1 MTVNPLSNVNPNRWA
16 TILEEAVQSRGKTF
30 GDHLYI
36 WVKKGEQG
44 KKLSIKE
51 ITDIS
56 KSQLEF
62 LSGSYKKG
70 NIDIKKFYNLS
81 GKISDL
87 TERLIDARTAK
98 RNEPLK
104 VLGRQIAYV
113 VSAFASLFGIS
124 AFKALK
130 ESDKAFREETKDI
143 KKSLA
148 EAKEMAE
155 NRVLEAK
162 EMAENRVLEAKE
174 TTENRVLEAKE
185 TTENRVLEAKET
197 TENRVLEAKEKA
209 ENRVLEAKET
219 TENRVLEAKEKAE
232 NRVLEAKE
240 TTKNRVLEDRRTK
253 IEQLTNEIPAIV
265 GQAKE
270 VATKQEVEQLLTKK
284 IVQDLKE
291 GVDFSR
297 DTPYTLQFKKDMER
311 DIQFKRKDLAQKIND
326 QSPFPNIQPREN
338 DDISQVLAAR
348 VNKGVEGIKA
358 LIIHENDKKWE
369 KIIQSACTQSSLN
382 IIFDAP
388 LLLFTI
394 ASAPHQW
401 EEEGRNFKA
410 VLRFP
415 DQLPPI
421 QLEVI
426 RDPESQAI
434 QKVNFVVEG
443 ETNIVRE
450 SLDNVNSDLETSIEA
465 PGIKG
470 SIHYSITLGE
480 NDAPVIE
487 LTHYDLTQ

>member
-1 MTVNPLSNVNPNRWA
+1 MTVNPLSNVNQWA
-16 TILEEAVQSRGKTF
+16 TVLEEAVQSRGKIF

-36 WVKKGEQG
+36 RVKKGEQDE
-44 KKLSIKE
+44 KLSIQE

-62 LSGSYKKG
+62 LSDSYKEG

-124 AFKALK
+124 AFKSLK
-130 ESDKAFREETKDI
+130 ESDKAFRDETKEI

-148 EAKEMAE
+148 K
-155 NRVLEAK
+155 
-162 EMAENRVLEAKE
+162 AKE
-174 TTENRVLEAKE
+174 T
-185 TTENRVLEAKET
+185 
-197 TENRVLEAKEKA
+197 A
-209 ENRVLEAKET
+209 E
-219 TENRVLEAKEKAE
+219 
-232 NRVLEAKE
+232 
-240 TTKNRVLEDRRTK
+240 NRVLEDRRTK
-253 IEQLTNEIPAIV
+253 IAQLTKKIPAIV
-265 GQAKE
+265 EQAKG
-270 VATKQEVEQLLTKK
+270 VATKKEVEQLLTKK
-284 IVQDLKE
+284 IVEDLKA
-291 GVDFSR
+291 GIDFSR
-297 DTPYTLQFKKDMER
+297 ESPYAPQFKKDMER
-311 DIQFKRKDLAQKIND
+311 NIQFKRKDLAQNIND
-326 QSPFPNIQPREN
+326 QSPFPNIQPDEN
-338 DDISQVLAAR
+338 DDVSQILAAR

-388 LLLFTI
+388 LLLFPV
-394 ASAPHQW
+394 ASAPHVWQ
-401 EEEGRNFKA
+401 EGERNFKA

-450 SLDNVNSDLETSIEA
+450 SLDNVASDMETSIEA

-470 SIHYSITLGE
+470 SLHYSITLDE

>member
-36 WVKKGEQG
+36 WVKKGEQD

-62 LSGSYKKG
+62 LSGSYKEG

-130 ESDKAFREETKDI
+130 ESDKAFRDEIKDI

-148 EAKEMAE
+148 EAKETAE
-155 NRVLEAK
+155 
-162 EMAENRVLEAKE
+162 
-174 TTENRVLEAKE
+174 
-185 TTENRVLEAKET
+185 
-197 TENRVLEAKEKA
+197 
-209 ENRVLEAKET
+209 
-219 TENRVLEAKEKAE
+219 
-232 NRVLEAKE
+232 
-240 TTKNRVLEDRRTK
+240 NRVLEDRRTK
-253 IEQLTNEIPAIV
+253 IKQLTNEIPAIV
-265 GQAKE
+265 VQAKE

-297 DTPYTLQFKKDMER
+297 ETPYTLQFKKDMER

-450 SLDNVNSDLETSIEA
+450 SLDNVNSDVETSIEA